1 MIEHKRF
8 SILLGLL
15 WTLSASTVFAA
26 LAPSQASMPGTPVSL
41 LAETINL
48 TLADAVYLGLR
59 SNRSIRSAYLERV
72 AQKFDLRVAED
83 LFTPKL
89 VLRGD
94 YRGERSESDGSRYR
108 QLSPTTTLL
117 GEFGTRLSLSWAN
130 QLTDSNNDG
139 RTRSDGATFTLIQPL
154 LRGAGVEVTTAP
166 MRSARLSELTNRL
179 ALKAAVAQT
188 VTQIITSY
196 RDVLRAQEQ
205 LHIATEALSRS
216 QQLLDVNRAM
226 INAGRM
232 AQFEIVQT
240 EADYATQELGV
251 QEAQNQLDAYRLELL
266 QLLALDLESRIQ
278 AVETLDATPVQL
290 SRVQALD
297 TALEQQPAYLGQL
310 IANEQAGIN
319 LAVARNNQLWDVSLV
334 GGASQVSDRYPDR
347 EGRRSDRRWEGYAGI
362 QVEIPIGDLNRRQQ
376 VVRAQVNLE
385 SQGIEAV
392 EARQTLERDVTNAVR
407 TVGTRWRQYEISLR
421 ARDLSRRK
429 LDIERQ
435 KLQVGRSS
443 NFQVISYETD
453 FRNAQNTSLDALI
466 AYLNAR
472 TLLDQALGT
481 TLSSWDIAL
490 ND

>member
-1 MIEHKRF
+1 MIEHKQF
-8 SILLGLL
+8 SILVGLL
-15 WTLSASTVFAA
+15 WALSTSTVFAA
-26 LAPSQASMPGTPVSL
+26 LTPSQASMPGAAVSL
-41 LAETINL
+41 RADTTSL

-59 SNRSIRSAYLERV
+59 NNRSIRSAYLERV

-94 YRGERSESDGSRYR
+94 YRGERNESDGSRNR

-117 GEFGTRLSLSWAN
+117 GEFGTRLSLSWDS
-130 QLTDSNNDG
+130 QLTNSNNDG

-166 MRSARLSELTNRL
+166 MRLARLSELTNRL
-179 ALKAAVAQT
+179 ALKATVAQT
-188 VTQIITSY
+188 ITQIITSY
-196 RDVLRAQEQ
+196 RDLLRAQEQ
-205 LHIATEALSRS
+205 LRIATEALSRS
-216 QQLLDVNRAM
+216 QQLIDVNRAM
-226 INAGRM
+226 ITAGRM
-232 AQFEIVQT
+232 AEFDIVQT

-251 QEAQNQLDAYRLELL
+251 QEARNQLDAYRLELL
-266 QLLALDLESRIQ
+266 QLLALGLESRIQ
-278 AVETLDATPVQL
+278 AVETLDATPIQL
-290 SRVQALD
+290 SRAQALD

-310 IANEQAGIN
+310 IAHEQAGIN

-347 EGRRSDRRWEGYAGI
+347 EGQSSDRRWEGYAGI
-362 QVEIPIGDLNRRQQ
+362 QVEIPIGDLNRRQE

-385 SQGIEAV
+385 NQGIGAV

-435 KLQVGRSS
+435 KLQIGRSS
-443 NFQVISYETD
+443 NFQVISFETD
-453 FRNAQNTSLDALI
+453 FRNVQNTSLDALI

-481 TLSSWDIAL
+481 TLSSWDIVL

>member
-1 MIEHKRF
+1 
-8 SILLGLL
+8 
-15 WTLSASTVFAA
+15 
-26 LAPSQASMPGTPVSL
+26 
-41 LAETINL
+41 
-48 TLADAVYLGLR
+48 
-59 SNRSIRSAYLERV
+59 
-72 AQKFDLRVAED
+72 
-83 LFTPKL
+83 
-89 VLRGD
+89 
-94 YRGERSESDGSRYR
+94 
-108 QLSPTTTLL
+108 
-117 GEFGTRLSLSWAN
+117 
-130 QLTDSNNDG
+130 
-139 RTRSDGATFTLIQPL
+139 
-154 LRGAGVEVTTAP
+154 

-334 GGASQVSDRYPDR
+334 GEQARSVIVTLIERGDVRIVA
-347 EGRRSDRRWEGYAGI
+347 GRAIRGSRSKFRLAISTVDRRWF
-362 QVEIPIGDLNRRQQ
+362 V
-376 VVRAQVNLE
+376 
-385 SQGIEAV
+385 
-392 EARQTLERDVTNAVR
+392 
-407 TVGTRWRQYEISLR
+407 LR
-421 ARDLSRRK
+421 
-429 LDIERQ
+429 
-435 KLQVGRSS
+435 
-443 NFQVISYETD
+443 
-453 FRNAQNTSLDALI
+453 
-466 AYLNAR
+466 
-472 TLLDQALGT
+472 
-481 TLSSWDIAL
+481 
-490 ND
+490 